1 VATLPTW
8 MRRALFATAAMNLVA
23 AIGFLPGA
31 RFARVAAGLPEDAPS
46 VYLLTIGMFVALFG
60 VGYAWTAASGR
71 AERMFITLSAVGKL
85 TFFTLLTA
93 MWATGTLSIR
103 APIAGAP
110 DLVFALLFFAWLLG
124 GSSA

>member
-1 VATLPTW
+1 
-8 MRRALFATAAMNLVA
+8 MRRALFATAAMNLGA
-23 AIGFLPGA
+23 ATGFLPGA
-31 RFARVAAGLPEDAPS
+31 RFARVAAGLPEDAPQ
-46 VYLLTIGMFVALFG
+46 VYLLTIGMFILLFG

-85 TFFTLLTA
+85 TFFTLLTV

-110 DLVFALLFFAWLLG
+110 DLVFALLFFAWLVG
-124 GSSA
+124 GSRA